1 MTIRGGGDTKAA
13 MAFKWVKRM
22 CPLPRSLA
30 AEANGCFMVRTPN
43 GPTDYK
49 VAAQCF
55 ARHAGSPRFV
65 LYPALT
71 PRIYIYVY
79 VYIYIT

>member
-1 MTIRGGGDTKAA
+1 LRRNASRA
-13 MAFKWVKRM
+13 M
-22 CPLPRSLA
+22 
-30 AEANGCFMVRTPN
+30 
-43 GPTDYK
+43 
-49 VAAQCF
+49 
-55 ARHAGSPRFV
+55 AGSPRFV

>member
-1 MTIRGGGDTKAA
+1 
-13 MAFKWVKRM
+13 
-22 CPLPRSLA
+22 
-30 AEANGCFMVRTPN
+30 MVRTPN